1 MLKTTTTL
9 KLFACCAWCVLRM
22 FLSGSAVPLSAASQT
37 EVSVLVGKNAP
48 PLERHAAQELC
59 QYLWRLFGL
68 KVEPK
73 ETLPSKPQVSLLV
86 GSPATNPADREALR
100 GSSLRLGR
108 QGIALKRVSFR
119 GQPALVIAGGSPAST
134 LWAVYELVERW
145 GGRYLLHG
153 DVLPPLRSFELPDL
167 NLVLAPKLAVRQW
180 RVANEFAAGPI
191 SWGMA
196 DYRPMIDQLAK
207 LKFNRLFVY
216 VWPHQPFLDYA
227 FKGVQR
233 QSATLF
239 FGFRFPITDDMV
251 GRNLFGNAREFWNP
265 DLPLN
270 ASYSEFVAA
279 GVRHIRNLIA
289 YGKSRGMEIVTVA
302 TLTEYPKEFAP
313 LIEGSQTIHQLGALT
328 STPGAKTG
336 LHNPNLAGLASTI
349 LRATVNTYPEADFIT
364 LGMPEHR
371 QWTDQ
376 YETAWQSLDK
386 RYGISQVASLPS
398 LISQARQRKGFHSPP
413 ERAEAEVKGDL
424 VNLYFYDQLLHQ
436 QNVLK
441 GTLRP
446 DMKFIFGD
454 IAEELFPVL
463 PRILPRGSELLNFV
477 DYTPSRIVRRREVL
491 KNIPGQT
498 IPSTL
503 IYTLHDDNV
512 GFLPQLATGS
522 LHELTKDLRQNGW
535 AGFSTRYW
543 LIGDHDPCIAYLSR
557 AAWDEN
563 ATPEG
568 VYRDQLRAICGERCV
583 EPMLMAWRELEL
595 ATIDLEA
602 HGLGFGF
609 PVEGMMMKH
618 WTGKVNAE
626 LDSVPRR
633 YRAALEA
640 TKQAQ
645 TQASKDRQGY
655 FDYWIGRF
663 EFGIG
668 YFDTV
673 NRVHSAAAAEK
684 EKDPARCLRETQAAL
699 EAARWALES
708 YARVAQDQSDRGAIA
723 MMNEY
728 IYRPLKAK
736 VQELKGEKNP

>member
-1 MLKTTTTL
+1 MNTKIL
-9 KLFACCAWCVLRM
+9 KLPACVLAALL
-22 FLSGSAVPLSAASQT
+22 FAASASLHAASQPV
-37 EVSVLVGKNAP
+37 VSVVVGSNAP
-48 PLERHAAQELC
+48 PLERYAAVELC
-59 QYLWRLFGL
+59 RYLGRLFGL
-68 KVEPK
+68 RVEPQ
-73 ETLPSKPQVSLLV
+73 ETNPPQKQVSLLV
-86 GSPATNPADREALR
+86 GSPRTNSATREALR
-100 GSSLRLGR
+100 GSKLSLGP
-108 QGIALKRVSFR
+108 QGIALKKVSFR

-145 GGRYLLHG
+145 GVRYLLHG
-153 DVLPPLRSFELPDL
+153 DVLPPAGSFELPEL
-167 NLVLAPKLAVRQW
+167 NLVLEPKLTVRQW

-191 SWGMA
+191 SWGIA
-196 DYRPMIDQLAK
+196 DYRSLIDQLAK

-216 VWPHQPFLDYA
+216 MWPHQPFLDYS

-233 QSATLF
+233 QSATIF
-239 FGFRFPITDDMV
+239 FGFRFPITDDMA
-251 GRNLFGNAREFWNP
+251 GRSLFGYLKEFWNP

-270 ASYSEFVAA
+270 AGYSELVSA

-302 TLTEYPKEFAP
+302 TLTQYPKEFAP
-313 LIEGSQTIHQLGALT
+313 LIEGSQTIHQLGELS
-328 STPGAKTG
+328 STPGAKTRMD
-336 LHNPNLAGLASTI
+336 NPNLVGLASTI
-349 LRATVNTYPEADFIT
+349 LKATVNTYPEADFVK

-371 QWTDQ
+371 QWTGG
-376 YETAWQSLDK
+376 YEAAWQSLDK
-386 RYGISQVASLPS
+386 RYGVSKVASLAS
-398 LISQARQRKGFHSPP
+398 LTSQARQRKGFHSPP

-424 VNLYFYDQLLHQ
+424 VNLHFYDKLLRE
-436 QNVLK
+436 QNVLR
-441 GTLRP
+441 GTARP
-446 DMKFIFGD
+446 NVRFMFGD
-454 IAEELFPVL
+454 VAEELFPVL

-491 KNIPGQT
+491 KNIPGQK

-522 LHELTKDLRQNGW
+522 LHELTKELRQNGW

-543 LIGDHDPCIAYLSR
+543 LIGDHDPCIAYLAR

-563 ATPEG
+563 ATPQG
-568 VYRDQLRAICGERCV
+568 VYRDQLRAVCGDGCV
-583 EPMLMAWRELEL
+583 EPMLAAWRELEA
-595 ATIDLEA
+595 ATLDLEA

-618 WTGKVNAE
+618 WKGKVNKE

-640 TKQAQ
+640 TRQAQ
-645 TQASKDRQGY
+645 LQAAKERKSY

-663 EFGIG
+663 EFGIR
-668 YFDTV
+668 YFEAVD
-673 NRVHSAAAAEK
+673 RLRSAAAAER
-684 EKDPARCLRETQAAL
+684 ERDPAECLRETQAAL
-699 EAARWALES
+699 DAARQALES

-736 VQELKGEKNP
+736 LQELKGGHNP